1 MNPNE
6 KFSMTLD
13 YLFGKGVSL
22 VIPIDR
28 LDFTFSKRTGKM
40 KNALLDGKLMAMFRP
55 DGSIVLT
62 IYGAELLIKHPRF
75 KDNCVVVKDEAK
87 DFVSKGRS
95 VFAKHVMSCGKRV
108 RPKSEV
114 AVLDISGKVIA
125 VGKALLSAKMMRQF
139 RSGVAVKVRQGIK
152 K

>member
-1 MNPNE
+1 
-6 KFSMTLD
+6 MTLD

-40 KNALLDGKLMAMFRP
+40 KNVLLDGKLMAIFRP
-55 DGSIVLT
+55 DGNIVLT
-62 IYGAELLIKHPRF
+62 IRGSELLIKNPRF
-75 KDNCVVVKDEAK
+75 RDNCVVVKDEAK
-87 DFVSKGRS
+87 DFISKGRS

-114 AVLDISGKVIA
+114 AVLDSSGKVIA